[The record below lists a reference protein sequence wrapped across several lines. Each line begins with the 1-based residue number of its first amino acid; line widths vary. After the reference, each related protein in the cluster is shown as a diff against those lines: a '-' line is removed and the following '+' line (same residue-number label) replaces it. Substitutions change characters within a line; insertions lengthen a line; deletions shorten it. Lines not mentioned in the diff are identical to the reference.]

1 VTENNARLPIYA
13 RGTILIVGLVA
24 LTAVLYIGRSIIVPI
39 VFAGIIAVLL
49 LPVVNFFVR
58 RKINRVLAIII
69 TLFLSFSVIAAFG
82 ILVIGQI
89 SRFSDSFPEL
99 VDNFTTAINNGI
111 YLLSGYL
118 DINPQNVF
126 DWVTRTTANVIN
138 TGSEKIGET
147 LINLGNMLV
156 VLFLIPVYVF
166 MILFYQ
172 PLLLDFVRK
181 TFGDTNRIKVD
192 LIVTKTKT
200 VIQQYLVG
208 LVLEAVIVAT
218 LNASA
223 LLVLGIDYAI
233 LLGIVGALLNMIP
246 YIGGIVCVALY
257 MAIALVTRSP
267 ASMIYVLGIYTAIQ
281 FVDNNYIVP
290 KIVASKVR
298 INALVSIIV
307 VFIGSAIWG
316 IPGMFLSIPLLAI
329 VKLIFDNI
337 EGLEPIGF
345 LLGDT
350 MPPIIKPIKLK
361 IKLKR

>member
-1 VTENNARLPIYA
+1 MNSDRLPFYA
-13 RGTILIVGLVA
+13 KATILIVGLVA
-24 LTAVLYIGRSIIVPI
+24 LTAILYIGRSIIVPV
-39 VFAGIIAVLL
+39 VFAVIIAILL
-49 LPVVNFFVR
+49 LPVVDFIIR
-58 RKINRVLAIII
+58 RKINRVVAIII
-69 TLFLSFSVIAAFG
+69 TLFLSFSVIVAFG

-89 SRFSDSFPEL
+89 SRFSESFPEL
-99 VDNFTTAINNGI
+99 VLSFTAAINDGI
-111 YLLSGYL
+111 NLLSEYF
-118 DINPQNVF
+118 DINPQKVF
-126 DWVTRTTANVIN
+126 EWVTKTTDKIVN
-138 TGSEKIGET
+138 TGGEMVGKT
-147 LINLGNMLV
+147 LINLGNLLV

-172 PLLLDFVRK
+172 PLLLDFIRK
-181 TFGDTNRIKVD
+181 IFGEPNRVKVD

-208 LVLEAVIVAT
+208 LVVEAALVAV
-218 LNASA
+218 LNTSA
-223 LLVLGIDYAI
+223 LLLLGIDYAI
-233 LLGIVGALLNMIP
+233 LLGILGALLNMIP
-246 YIGGIVCVALY
+246 YIGGIVCVAIY
-257 MAIALVTRSP
+257 MAIALITKSP
-267 ASMIYVLGIYTAIQ
+267 ASMIYVLAIYTVIQ

-307 VFIGSAIWG
+307 VFMGSAIWG

>member
-1 VTENNARLPIYA
+1 MTEKSVRLPFYA
-13 RGTILIVGLVA
+13 RASILIVGLFAFVA
-24 LTAVLYIGRSIIVPI
+24 ALYIGRSIIVPI
-39 VFAGIIAVLL
+39 VFAVIIAVLL
-49 LPVVNFFVR
+49 LPVVSFFVR
-58 RKINRVLAIII
+58 RKINRVVAIMI
-69 TLFLSFSVIAAFG
+69 TLFLSFTIIAAFG
-82 ILVIGQI
+82 FLVFGQL
-89 SRFSDSFPEL
+89 SRFTESFPEL
-99 VDNFTTAINNGI
+99 VISFTKAINDGI
-111 YLLSGYL
+111 NLIAGYL
-118 DINPQNVF
+118 DINPKNVF
-126 DWVTRTTANVIN
+126 EWVTKTTDKLIS
-138 TGSEKIGET
+138 TGSERIGET

-156 VLFLIPVYVF
+156 VIFLIPVYVF

-172 PLLLDFVRK
+172 PLLLDFIRK
-181 TFGDTNRIKVD
+181 IFGDTNRIKVD

-200 VIQQYLVG
+200 VIQRYLVG
-208 LVLEAVIVAT
+208 LVVEAALVAI

-257 MAIALVTRSP
+257 MAIALVTKSP
-267 ASMIYVLGIYTAIQ
+267 VSMIYVLGIYSIIQ

>member
-1 VTENNARLPIYA
+1 M
-13 RGTILIVGLVA
+13 IVGLIA
-24 LTAVLYIGRSIIVPI
+24 SIAVLYVGRSIIVPI
-39 VFAGIIAVLL
+39 VFAVIIAVLL
-49 LPVVNFFVR
+49 LPVVGFIVR
-58 RKINRVLAIII
+58 RKVNRVLAIII
-69 TLFLSFSVIAAFG
+69 TLFLSFTIIVVFG
-82 ILVIGQI
+82 FLIVGQI
-89 SRFSDSFPEL
+89 SSFSESFPEL
-99 VDNFTTAINNGI
+99 VIRFTEAINNTI
-111 YLLSGYL
+111 YSLSAHF
-118 DINPQNVF
+118 DINPQKVY
-126 DWVTRTTANVIN
+126 DWVTKTTEEIVNK
-138 TGSEKIGET
+138 GGDRIGET
-147 LINLGNMLV
+147 IVNLGNLLV

-172 PLLLDFVRK
+172 PLLLDFIRK
-181 TFGDTNRIKVD
+181 VFGENNKAKVD
-192 LIVTKTKT
+192 LIVNKTKT
-200 VIQQYLVG
+200 VIQLYLVG
-208 LVLEAVIVAT
+208 LVIEAILVAI
-218 LNASA
+218 LNTSA
-223 LLVLGIDYAI
+223 LLILGIDYAI

-257 MAIALVTRSP
+257 MAIALITKSP
-267 ASMIYVLGIYTAIQ
+267 VSMIYVLGIYTVIQ

-298 INALVSIIV
+298 LNALFSLVV